1 MMINEIIQILRNATI
16 CLPALEI
23 ILLITIL
30 TVCLTSSYSKVGLIA
45 ACLFTY
51 KWGFQ
56 LFIREGDRYLT
67 MYVICGSLVCI
78 LTVIGMIQ
86 TRAR

>member
-1 MMINEIIQILRNATI
+1 MISEVMQILPKATI

-23 ILLITIL
+23 TLLITIL
-30 TVCLTSSYSKVGLIA
+30 TVCLICSYSKVGLIA
-45 ACLFTY
+45 ACLFAY

-56 LFIREGDRYLT
+56 LFITESERYLT
-67 MYVICGSLVCI
+67 MYLIFGSFVCI

-86 TRAR
+86 TKAR